1 MYVCIES
8 KNDCNLHHLYLSIY
22 MRQNTGLD
30 LYHMRYQPQFH
41 EKIEKGH

>member
-1 MYVCIES
+1 MYVLSNRKMMITS
-8 KNDCNLHHLYLSIY
+8 TTFILSIY

-41 EKIEKGH
+41 EKN